1 MRRTML
7 TVAPANGQQPA
18 PSGGAVRLFFNPQTI
33 EERMTKSVHLM
44 NTPLTH
50 SNRPFRQVDA
60 RPDKARKHRYERRK
74 IRECL
79 RSGDWSD
86 DTGG

>member
-1 MRRTML
+1 
-7 TVAPANGQQPA
+7 
-18 PSGGAVRLFFNPQTI
+18 
-33 EERMTKSVHLM
+33 MTKTVQLL

-50 SNRPFRQVDA
+50 TNRPFRQVDA

-79 RSGDWSD
+79 RHGDWSD
-86 DTGG
+86 DAGG